1 MKNQKNYKTKEVYN
15 VLNKIFNLK
24 KITPDGNLV

>member
-24 KITPDGNLV
+24 KLLPMAI